1 MTLHT
6 PFGPRREP
14 AQAKNGERA
23 RAGSGGREAPAFL
36 IPPRGD
42 LPAWPVRP
50 PFNVL
55 VVDGDPASC
64 AELGRWLNRRGYAVA
79 LACSHTAADEMR
91 REMAFDL
98 IICDAGAPP
107 HHQRNWIERLLGSV
121 ACPLVLVATQP
132 TLEFAMRAANLPF
145 AGCLMKPLDYSALG
159 VLLDRVRPPGGEVKL
174 NVSKL

>member
-6 PFGPRREP
+6 PFGPRRES
-14 AQAKNGERA
+14 AQAKNLDRA
-23 RAGSGGREAPAFL
+23 RVASAGHEAPAFL

-42 LPAWPVRP
+42 LPAWPARP

-55 VVDGDPASC
+55 VVDGDPVSC

-79 LACSHTAADEMR
+79 LACTHTAADEMR
-91 REMAFDL
+91 CEVAFDL

-107 HHQRNWIERLLGSV
+107 HHQRNWIERLLGAV
-121 ACPLVLVATQP
+121 ACPVVLVATQP
-132 TLEFAMRAANLPF
+132 TLEFAKRAANLPF

-159 VLLDRVRPPGGEVKL
+159 VLLDRVRPPRSEVTGAAAKL
-174 NVSKL
+174 